1 MKNKLSVCSSY
12 LFEVEEKLL
21 ELQSSTDNAE
31 ETARISEALSFVHE
45 ARKAISA
52 ARTTVESLNGMQLQV
67 K

>member
-1 MKNKLSVCSSY
+1 MRNRLSVCSSY
-12 LFEVEEKLL
+12 LLEVEEKLL
-21 ELQSSTDNAE
+21 ELQSSIDDAQ
-31 ETARISEALSFVHE
+31 ETAKISKALSFVHE